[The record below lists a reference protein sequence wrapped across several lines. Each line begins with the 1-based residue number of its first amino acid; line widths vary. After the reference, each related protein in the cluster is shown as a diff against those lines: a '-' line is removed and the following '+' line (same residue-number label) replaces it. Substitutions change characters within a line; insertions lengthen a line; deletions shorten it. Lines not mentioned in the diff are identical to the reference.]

1 MNKTILLILVLVLT
15 TCLPA
20 QVSAGDFDGSKPL
33 ICATIET
40 LECEPGGKCH
50 KGTAESI
57 DIPQFL
63 KINFKKK
70 IISGTGEDGTVRTTK
85 IENISRIPG
94 KLIIQGVQEGR
105 AWSSVISEVTGKMT
119 LSASD
124 DQLGFVVFCACIP
137 K

>member
-1 MNKTILLILVLVLT
+1 MNKTILLILALLLISGTPTHVL
-15 TCLPA
+15 
-20 QVSAGDFDGSKPL
+20 AGDFDGSKPL
-33 ICATIET
+33 ICAAIET
-40 LECEPGGKCH
+40 FECEPGGKCH

-85 IENISRIPG
+85 IENITRIPG
-94 KLIIQGVQEGR
+94 KLIIQGVQKGK
-105 AWSSVISEVTGKMT
+105 AWSTVISEVTGKMT

-137 K
+137 E